1 MTTHRYRTTDHN
13 IDNDKE
19 NSAMQDTDEPMDRSS
34 IQLAYSVP
42 DAAAM
47 IGISRRTCYELMT
60 SGQLR
65 SVKLGRRRLI
75 RHTDLV
81 AFVDALGDEQA
92 A

>member
-1 MTTHRYRTTDHN
+1 MEVN
-13 IDNDKE
+13 N
-19 NSAMQDTDEPMDRSS
+19 DEPQTPGV
-34 IQLAYSVP
+34 QLAYSVP

-65 SVKLGRRRLI
+65 SVKLGRRRLV

-81 AFVDALGDEQA
+81 AFVDALADEQA

>member
-1 MTTHRYRTTDHN
+1 MEVNNEEPQTTGV
-13 IDNDKE
+13 
-19 NSAMQDTDEPMDRSS
+19 
-34 IQLAYSVP
+34 QLAYSVP

-65 SVKLGRRRLI
+65 SVKLGRRRLV
-75 RHTDLV
+75 RHSDLV
-81 AFVDALGDEQA
+81 AFVDALDDEQA